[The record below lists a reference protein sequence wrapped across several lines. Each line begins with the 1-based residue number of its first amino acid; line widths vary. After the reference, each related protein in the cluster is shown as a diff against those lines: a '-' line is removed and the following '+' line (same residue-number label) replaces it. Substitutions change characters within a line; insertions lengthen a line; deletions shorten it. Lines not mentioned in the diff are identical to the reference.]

1 MKVKRWLTEHHNTAQ
16 LIMRGNV
23 TPEVQ
28 MDWKIE
34 YFSEVMHIVEN
45 KWHYALFFLPRSKT
59 ALQKYSQMTFRSA
72 IRDKTVTHG
81 DLLK

>member
-34 YFSEVMHIVEN
+34 YFSELMHIVEN
-45 KWHYALFFLPRSKT
+45 KWHYALFFFPAQKQLYRNIHKWLSG
-59 ALQKYSQMTFRSA
+59 LQSGTKKSLMGIF
-72 IRDKTVTHG
+72 
-81 DLLK
+81 